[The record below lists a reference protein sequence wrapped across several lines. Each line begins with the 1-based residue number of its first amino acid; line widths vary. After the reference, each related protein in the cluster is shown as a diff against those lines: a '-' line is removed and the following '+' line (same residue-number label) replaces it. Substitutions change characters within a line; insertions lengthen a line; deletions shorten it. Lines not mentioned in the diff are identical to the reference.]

1 MYNQMQQQNN
11 QMLRSSY
18 SSVPV
23 ASQYQGIQKPYQ
35 PVGFV
40 QSQYGQNQGQFQSG
54 AQSTI
59 GTSVNAYHTANYRGN
74 QPGHDNYLRSDS
86 QNPSQ
91 IGIASFGSV
100 QSQFQPQNQNF
111 QQSQFASPQSYH
123 LANYRGNQPGHDN
136 YLRSDSQNPSQIGMT
151 SFGSVQSQF
160 QQQNQN
166 FQQSQ
171 FGTPQSYHL
180 ANYRGNQ
187 PGHDNYLRSDS
198 QQPSGSFAGFGQ
210 NNTGMFR

>member
-1 MYNQMQQQNN
+1 VYNQMQQQNN

-160 QQQNQN
+160 QPQNQN

>member
-1 MYNQMQQQNN
+1 MQQQNN